1 MTMKIVE
8 KELQPVFLD
17 SFMDA
22 ERRRLRAERIRYVGV
37 VLWCLGCGLV
47 GILLGWSLK

>member
-1 MTMKIVE
+1 MTTKIVE
-8 KELQPVFLD
+8 KESQPIFMD
-17 SFMDA
+17 SFMDG
-22 ERRRLRAERIRYVGV
+22 ERRRLRAARIRYVGV